1 MFPFPPNHRKKRKP
15 QKFRPKSIQKNIL
28 ELFQGP
34 KLVSNKKMFDIKSR
48 FSKRPRPSPVN
59 HQSEYKKKELIFQ
72 LGETT
77 VKPSTELEDFLGKPE
92 SVTVVTV
99 SEDPPT

>member
-1 MFPFPPNHRKKRKP
+1 MLN
-15 QKFRPKSIQKNIL
+15 
-28 ELFQGP
+28 
-34 KLVSNKKMFDIKSR
+34 IKSR

-59 HQSEYKKKELIFQ
+59 HQSEYKKKEPIFQ

-92 SVTVVTV
+92 SVTTVVTV